1 MKIRHKIVF
10 TFVGLVSFVL
20 LFTFSFVY
28 YLSSHS
34 REKDF
39 YDLVLEKANLTA
51 WKYFEKDE
59 MSDIVYGK
67 VMARYVK
74 SLPDAEEIVLNTNNE
89 KAVTDS
95 LKKILPENLIQDL
108 LARKTIKFHLQDK
121 QGVGIYY
128 PDNQGVFIVIVTAT
142 DRFGIAQQKKLL
154 EELLLIFFGSVVFF
168 FLIGQIYA
176 RNVLHP
182 ISSILMNVKRIRATN
197 LSLRLKEVEGTD
209 ELAEL
214 TRTFNQMLERLENS
228 FVLQKNFIR
237 NASHELKNPLT
248 AILGETEV
256 TLNKQRTPEE
266 YIVSLHKV
274 MAEAERLDQLTSN
287 LLSLAQTDF
296 DLSNLK
302 KDEIRLDELIW
313 EIKELFDKTKYKGR
327 IDIHFSELPETS
339 DLITIMGITSLMKIA
354 MMNIIDNACKFSS
367 PHKVDVTLK
376 TNLKNIQLRIEDKG
390 IGIPELEMNNLFQP
404 FYRASNAFAYRGS
417 GIGLSLVQKIV
428 KIHNGEINVSS
439 AIGKGT
445 VVEINFYHGSAQKR

>member
-10 TFVGLVSFVL
+10 TFAGLVSVVL
-20 LFTFSFVY
+20 LFSFLFVY
-28 YLSSHS
+28 YLTSHS

-39 YDLVLEKANLTA
+39 YDQVLEKTNLTA

-59 MSDIVYGK
+59 MSTIVYEK
-67 VMARYVK
+67 VMARYAK

-89 KAVTDS
+89 KVVYDS
-95 LKKILPENLIQDL
+95 LKKILPDYLIHDL
-108 LARKTIKFHLQDK
+108 WAGKTIRFQLQDK

-142 DRFGIAQQKKLL
+142 DRFGIAQQQKLL
-154 EELLLIFFGSVVFF
+154 KELLLIFFFSVVFV

-182 ISSILMNVKRIRATN
+182 ISSILSNVKRIRATN
-197 LSLRLKEVEGTD
+197 LSLRLKEINGTD

-228 FVLQKNFIR
+228 FTLQKNFIR

-248 AILGETEV
+248 AILGETEI

-274 MAEAERLDQLTSN
+274 MEEAERLDQLTSN

-296 DLSNLK
+296 DLSNMK

-327 IDIHFSELPETS
+327 IEVHFPVLPETS
-339 DLITIMGITSLMKIA
+339 DLITIMGISSLLKIA
-354 MMNIIDNACKFSS
+354 IMNIIDNACKFSS
-367 PHKVDVTLK
+367 PHKVDVILNA
-376 TNLKNIQLRIEDKG
+376 NLNNIQLRIEDKG

-404 FYRASNAFAYRGS
+404 FFRASNAYAYRGS
-417 GIGLSLVQKIV
+417 GIGLSLVQKVITLHRGA
-428 KIHNGEINVSS
+428 IFVSS
-439 AIGKGT
+439 SIGKGT
-445 VVEINFYHGSAQKR
+445 VIEINFHQD

>member
-39 YDLVLEKANLTA
+39 YDLVLEKTNLTA

-89 KAVTDS
+89 KAVTDT
-95 LKKILPENLIQDL
+95 LKKILPDNLIQDL
-108 LARKTIKFHLQDK
+108 LARRTIKFHLQDK

-154 EELLLIFFGSVVFF
+154 EELLLIFFGSVVFV

-274 MAEAERLDQLTSN
+274 MEEAERLDQLTSN

-296 DLSNLK
+296 DLSSLK

-313 EIKELFDKTKYKGR
+313 EIKELFDKTKYRGR

-339 DLITIMGITSLMKIA
+339 DLITIIGTASLLKIA
-354 MMNIIDNACKFSS
+354 IMNVIDNACKFSS
-367 PHKVDVTLK
+367 PHKVDVTLN
-376 TNLKNIQLRIEDKG
+376 TSLNNIQLRIEDKG
-390 IGIPELEMNNLFQP
+390 IGIPETELNNLFQP

-428 KIHNGEINVSS
+428 AIHNGEINVTSK
-439 AIGKGT
+439 IGKGT
-445 VVEINFYHGSAQKR
+445 VAEITFHRNLEKL